1 MQLQVI
7 KVCCAGI
14 KFLLL
19 MVKFFELQMMRA
31 KVARKISV
39 EWFTDSVTMQMIY
52 LDLLGYHSSRQ

>member
-1 MQLQVI
+1 
-7 KVCCAGI
+7 
-14 KFLLL
+14 